1 MSAKAAAFPASSSP
15 RAAATGWKRWPAS
28 APTRSGSTGPSTSAR
43 RAAALATA
51 LRCRATSTPA
61 PCTARPTPSAPRP
74 TASSTPTATTP
85 ATCSTSAT
93 AFRSS
98 PTPTRSACWSRR
110 CTAAAAPCV
119 HQAETDFPRREI
131 ENFEQSGYENRLFST
146 CGYAPPYPVSLTL
159 RSLLVKTFLI
169 SLFAVFLSFSFA
181 THDAEARRMGGSK
194 SFGMQRTA
202 PAKQSA
208 TPTAQP
214 TQSTAAAAKPATT
227 PTAAPAP
234 KRSWMGPLAGLA
246 AGLGLAALFSH
257 FGMGG
262 ETASFLMLALLA
274 MAAFM
279 LFRFFMRRNAPAP
292 AMQYAGAPAAFDA
305 TPSAAVS
312 GGHAAGAFPPG
323 FDADAFARE
332 AKLNFIR
339 LQAAFDA
346 GNLDDLRA
354 FTSPEVFAEVRMQ
367 LAERGDTAQTTD
379 VVSINAEVL
388 EAVDEGNQHVVSVR
402 FTGLVR
408 EAADQAAVPLDE
420 IWHLTKPVSGQGGWV
435 ISGIQQQ

>member
-1 MSAKAAAFPASSSP
+1 M
-15 RAAATGWKRWPAS
+15 
-28 APTRSGSTGPSTSAR
+28 
-43 RAAALATA
+43 
-51 LRCRATSTPA
+51 
-61 PCTARPTPSAPRP
+61 
-74 TASSTPTATTP
+74 
-85 ATCSTSAT
+85 
-93 AFRSS
+93 
-98 PTPTRSACWSRR
+98 
-110 CTAAAAPCV
+110 
-119 HQAETDFPRREI
+119 
-131 ENFEQSGYENRLFST
+131 
-146 CGYAPPYPVSLTL
+146 
-159 RSLLVKTFLI
+159 KTFLI
-169 SLFAVFLSFSFA
+169 SLFAVFLSLSFA

-208 TPTAQP
+208 TSTAQP
-214 TQSTAAAAKPATT
+214 TQSTAAPTKPATT

-262 ETASFLMLALLA
+262 EMASFLMLALLA

-279 LFRFFMRRNAPAP
+279 LFRVFMRRNAPAP
-292 AMQYAGAPAAFDA
+292 ALQYAGMPSAGAPAAFDA
-305 TPSAAVS
+305 APSAAMS
-312 GGHAAGAFPPG
+312 GGDAAGAFPPG

-367 LAERGDTAQTTD
+367 LAERGDAAQTTD

-408 EAADQAAVPLDE
+408 EAADQAAMPLDE

-435 ISGIQQQ
+435 IAGIQQQ